1 MSDLTLLLL
10 ESHRHF
16 WAGNASPN
24 IVLVRVAVYNG
35 DDSRRKLVRIF
46 LAFVDMINIE
56 IEIAHTTQP

>member
-16 WAGNASPN
+16 WTGNTSPN
-24 IVLVRVAVYNG
+24 IVIVRVAAYNG

-56 IEIAHTTQP
+56 